1 MEKNTLR
8 KRRFLCFDLTPR
20 WKMWKRIEDLEVR
33 LATCL
38 CERNEAD
45 GRLIER
51 EHEVLALTQARDTLY
66 KRIDELEGRLRNSTV
81 PVGKAANTSKAMKH
95 DPQNKI
101 LAYLKAGGRL
111 TVRKAER
118 LYHTTELRRII
129 SRLRKMGYSICSN
142 KQRAVTEDGR
152 PTQFNEYY
160 MPQVADSCQ

>member
-66 KRIDELEGRLRNSTV
+66 KRIDELEGRLRKFDRTR
-81 PVGKAANTSKAMKH
+81 GKSGNTSKAMKH

>member
-1 MEKNTLR
+1 MR

-66 KRIDELEGRLRNSTV
+66 KRIDELEGRLRKFDVSEE
-81 PVGKAANTSKAMKH
+81 KAANTSKAMKH

-142 KQRAVTEDGR
+142 KQKAVTEDGR

>member
-66 KRIDELEGRLRNSTV
+66 KRIDELEGRLRKFDRTR
-81 PVGKAANTSKAMKH
+81 GKAANTSKAMKH

-142 KQRAVTEDGR
+142 KQKAVTEDGR

>member
-51 EHEVLALTQARDTLY
+51 DTRYWRSL
-66 KRIDELEGRLRNSTV
+66 KHVIPCTSASTNWKAGSGNSTV

>member
-66 KRIDELEGRLRNSTV
+66 KRIDELEGRLRKFDRTR
-81 PVGKAANTSKAMKH
+81 GKSGKYIKAMKH

>member
-66 KRIDELEGRLRNSTV
+66 KRIDELEGRLRKFDRIREKS
-81 PVGKAANTSKAMKH
+81 GKYIKGHETRSSK
-95 DPQNKI
+95 
-101 LAYLKAGGRL
+101 
-111 TVRKAER
+111 
-118 LYHTTELRRII
+118 
-129 SRLRKMGYSICSN
+129 
-142 KQRAVTEDGR
+142 
-152 PTQFNEYY
+152 
-160 MPQVADSCQ
+160 

>member
-20 WKMWKRIEDLEVR
+20 WKMWKRIEDLEAR

-66 KRIDELEGRLRNSTV
+66 KRIDELEGRLRKFDRIR
-81 PVGKAANTSKAMKH
+81 GKSGKYIKGHETRSSK
-95 DPQNKI
+95 
-101 LAYLKAGGRL
+101 
-111 TVRKAER
+111 
-118 LYHTTELRRII
+118 
-129 SRLRKMGYSICSN
+129 
-142 KQRAVTEDGR
+142 
-152 PTQFNEYY
+152 
-160 MPQVADSCQ
+160 